1 MGKEVMLKVEEGAK
15 SDVGRQIARVPSDIA
30 ESLGIKTGDVIQIEG
45 KRTTY
50 ALAWRSNQ
58 DAGEKIIRIDS
69 TMRQNA
75 GTALDETVKIT
86 KAEKVSIA
94 KTVHYYMFEKLSSGF
109 GTMLSRFL
117 EGKVVSQGDWFHVNI
132 GFGKTVSVQITAIDT
147 EPPAIITPQTK
158 FFASDAAPI
167 EETIGK
173 KVKVSYEDIGGLRD
187 AVKKIREMVEL
198 PLKYPELFDR
208 LGVGAPNGL
217 LLYGPPGTG
226 KTLLAKAVAF
236 ETNSHFIS
244 INGPEIIS
252 KYYGESEEKLRQI
265 FAEAK
270 SKEPTIIFID
280 EIDAIAPK
288 RSEAVGETERR
299 IVAQLLTLMDGLE
312 QRGRIVVIAATNRP
326 DSIDEALRR
335 GGRFDREIEIGVP
348 DKDGRREILEI
359 LTRGMPLNEN
369 VNLEE
374 IADLLHGYVGSDI
387 AILIKETALISLSRI
402 VPNLTLN
409 EQLNPELLDQI
420 DVRMEDFLKAMEE
433 VRPSALR
440 EVFAEI
446 PNVSWEDIG
455 GLEEVKRQLKE
466 AIEWPLK
473 HKNLYKQM
481 NMKPPKGIL
490 LHGPPGTGKTM
501 LARAVANE
509 INANFISIKGPELL
523 SKYVGETEKA
533 IRQIFQ
539 KARRA
544 SPSIIF
550 FDEIDSIAPARKG
563 SGDTHFTER
572 VVSQLL
578 TEMDGLQELQ
588 GVFVLAATNRPDIID
603 PALRRPG
610 RFSKIILV
618 PHPDVHSRKEIF
630 KTHVG
635 EVAVDSKVS
644 FDDLARQTEGY
655 TGAEIAE
662 IVAVAKEELLR
673 ELIDGKNDK
682 MELKLRHFQA
692 GLQKVSPS
700 KMSYTLR
707 PPKSGQLDY
716 A

>member
-50 ALAWRSNQ
+50 ALAWRSTH
-58 DAGEKIIRIDS
+58 DAGEKIIRLDS
-69 TMRQNA
+69 TMRQTA